1 LVGASYLGKRDSR
14 EKLAVGVR
22 GDLLPGALLL
32 CQTLGVSEAP
42 TAPLG
47 HLERARTLWRLFR
60 NERDDPEPFY
70 SFLAKE
76 VAEQLEVLHG
86 PLAGQLIADLGCGPG
101 FYTRALRAKGALVL
115 PVDAELAELMLAGA
129 PPSDCILADAGSLP
143 LASGTLD
150 GVFCSNLL
158 EHTPRPFEVLSEMA
172 RVLRPGGWGYLS
184 WTPWWSPWGGHEM
197 SPYHLLG
204 PRLGTR
210 LYETLH
216 GPPRKNRFGEGLFVT
231 RVGEVLTYMRSRED
245 IEVIRVE
252 PRYWPWANAICAV
265 PGAREVLSWNCVI
278 HFAKKASSA
287 RESLI
292 SKDLEDLLSLVRDIP
307 GWFTDDQVAV
317 LYDEAKKL
325 SPGEKVVEIGS
336 YQGRSTVVIA
346 KAVKEGVEV
355 VAIDPHAGNDR
366 GPQQWECPA
375 EAGEED
381 HQAFLA
387 NLARAGVADKVRH
400 VRKPS
405 QLALDALGPNCNHCV
420 SLLFIDGAHRV
431 KPAYQDLDRWG
442 AKVKDGGV
450 ILLHD
455 CFSSIGVTA
464 ALMFALVLKG
474 DLRYVGRTGSLAYL
488 VKEPLGGFKDRMAN
502 VGRAGRELPWFL
514 RNVVV
519 KVAMLAG
526 LKPLVKALGQPEG
539 VWPH

>member
-1 LVGASYLGKRDSR
+1 MGFTWDLST
-14 EKLAVGVR
+14 AVPWV
-22 GDLLPGALLL
+22 
-32 CQTLGVSEAP
+32 CQTLGVSETPTVLSDLPAAP
-42 TAPLG
+42 SG

-60 NERDDPEPFY
+60 NERDEPEPFY
-70 SFLAKE
+70 SFLARE
-76 VAEQLEVLHG
+76 VAEQLEGMHG
-86 PLAGQLIADLGCGPG
+86 PLAGQLLADLGCGPG

-115 PVDAELAELMLAGA
+115 PVDAEMAELTLAGE
-129 PPSDCILADAGSLP
+129 PPSGCILADAGSLP

-158 EHTPRPFEVLSEMA
+158 EHTARPFEVLSEMA

-204 PRLGTR
+204 PKVGTG
-210 LYETLH
+210 LYEALH

-231 RVGEVLTYMRSRED
+231 KVGQVLAYMRSRED

-252 PRYWPWANAICAV
+252 PRYWPWAKAICSV
-265 PGAREVLSWNCVI
+265 PGAREVLSWNCVV
-278 HFAKKASSA
+278 HFTKRAPCSGRSPSSK
-287 RESLI
+287 EL
-292 SKDLEDLLSLVRDIP
+292 DDLLAQVRDIP

-317 LYDEAKKL
+317 LYKEAKKL

-346 KAVKEGVEV
+346 KAAKEGVEV
-355 VAIDPHAGNDR
+355 IAIDPHAGNDR

-387 NLARAGVADKVRH
+387 NLARMGVSDKVRH
-400 VRKPS
+400 IRKPS
-405 QLALDALGPNCNHCV
+405 QLALDALGPDCDDCL
-420 SLLFIDGAHRV
+420 SLLFIDGAHRL

-442 AKVKDGGV
+442 ARVKEGGV

-464 ALMFALVLKG
+464 ALMLALARKG

-488 VKEPLGGFKDRMAN
+488 VREPLGGPVSRIEN
-502 VGRAGRELPWFL
+502 LGRAAKELPWFL
-514 RNVVV
+514 RNVIV

-526 LKPLVKALGQPEG
+526 VKPLVRALGQPEG